1 MKSMWL
7 QLIGEEPTTES
18 VIPSGCQT
26 RERAASATADG
37 RSSKAAGQQ
46 NARVRRRNKDGR
58 EEQREAVR
66 SVGVVISHA
75 SRCLAAAE
83 VSRD

>member
-18 VIPSGCQT
+18 VVPSGCQT
-26 RERAASATADG
+26 REQAASATADG
-37 RSSKAAGQQ
+37 RSRKAAEQQ
-46 NARVRRRNKDGR
+46 NPRVRRRNNAAQKD
-58 EEQREAVR
+58 VR
-66 SVGVVISHA
+66 SKESGGVANSHV
-75 SRCLAAAE
+75 SRRLATAE